1 MSRAHGPL
9 RSTLLAFAGLGLF
22 LGAWQ
27 LIGAYRLAGLTWPPL
42 SQVLELLADPP
53 RWPLYGR
60 ALSASLYGMWLG
72 YGFGLALGI
81 GAAVATHLLPSAR
94 PGTDRLAAVINSI
107 PSIALGPVFIVL
119 LSRESTPAAIAASHV
134 AFILYVS
141 ASSGLAA
148 ASQGHHDLLSVLGAS
163 RWQRLWRLDLPAA
176 LPAMATG
183 FKLAV
188 PAALIGTVIGEWFG
202 APRGLGVLIVNA
214 MQNFQIPLL
223 WSVVV
228 LIAATSLSLY
238 ALLTLVERACYRRFR

>member
-1 MSRAHGPL
+1 MNKAPGPL
-9 RSTLLAFAGLGLF
+9 RSTVLAFAGLGLF

-27 LIGAYRLAGLTWPPL
+27 MIGHYRLAGLTWPPL
-42 SQVLELLADPP
+42 SEVAELLADPL
-53 RWPLYGR
+53 RWPLFGR
-60 ALSASLYGMWLG
+60 ALSASIYAMMVG
-72 YGFGLALGI
+72 YGAGLALGV
-81 GAAVATHLLPSAR
+81 GAAIATLLLPGAR

-107 PSIALGPVFIVL
+107 PSIALGPVFIVF
-119 LSRESTPAAIAASHV
+119 LSRESTPAAIAAAHV

-141 ASSGLAA
+141 TSSGLAA
-148 ASQGHHDLLSVLGAS
+148 ASPGHHDLLSALGAS
-163 RWQRLWRLDLPAA
+163 RWQRLWHLDLPAS
-176 LPAMATG
+176 LPALATG
-183 FKLAV
+183 LKLAV

-238 ALLTLVERACYRRFR
+238 AALTLVERACYARFR